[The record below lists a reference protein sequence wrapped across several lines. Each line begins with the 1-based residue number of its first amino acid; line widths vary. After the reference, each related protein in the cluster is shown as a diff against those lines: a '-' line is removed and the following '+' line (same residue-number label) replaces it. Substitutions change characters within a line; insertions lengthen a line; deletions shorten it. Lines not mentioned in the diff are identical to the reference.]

1 LIAETGLYMI
11 HNAHSSAD
19 GDYRDMQMSA
29 DALREIDEGIINAYE
44 RKTGRSREEIQAL
57 MDNDTYMSPQ
67 KAIENGFADGLIA
80 YDAPIT
86 AAVASTCGIIPE
98 AKAMELMQL
107 LKKGQVAPVQQDNGE
122 TGIAVPDINN
132 TEGEEKMTLKE
143 LLEANPEAKAEMDQM
158 IENAKTEATGTD
170 QAKIDQMV
178 NDARA
183 EGAANERTRL
193 MSLDAIAKTVTP
205 EALHE
210 AKYGENPT
218 DGKTLAYE
226 AMVKGEKLAQA
237 YMTDAVS
244 DNVNSGAQDVGE
256 GNPDEGTEGAQAA
269 DEMAGYINNM
279 KGGK

>member
-1 LIAETGLYMI
+1 
-11 HNAHSSAD
+11 
-19 GDYRDMQMSA
+19 
-29 DALREIDEGIINAYE
+29 
-44 RKTGRSREEIQAL
+44 
-57 MDNDTYMSPQ
+57 
-67 KAIENGFADGLIA
+67 
-80 YDAPIT
+80 
-86 AAVASTCGIIPE
+86 
-98 AKAMELMQL
+98 
-107 LKKGQVAPVQQDNGE
+107 
-122 TGIAVPDINN
+122 
-132 TEGEEKMTLKE
+132 
-143 LLEANPEAKAEMDQM
+143 
-158 IENAKTEATGTD
+158 
-170 QAKIDQMV
+170 
-178 NDARA
+178 
-183 EGAANERTRL
+183 

-256 GNPDEGTEGAQAA
+256 GNPDEGTEGTRAA